1 MRLVLF
7 ALLAGC
13 LPQDSAGG
21 ECSSDSDCSGSVC
34 TRDEQ
39 CTPASDVRSVK
50 ITWTVSGMPAGEQSC
65 TGMSDLFVQLEGD
78 SAIDTIGWAPV
89 PCAQGQF
96 SIDKLPTRFG
106 IAELGI
112 EGGTGDRVPIDSAN
126 TAHFDLFP

>member
-1 MRLVLF
+1 MRLALF

-13 LPQDSAGG
+13 LPQDSTGG
-21 ECSSDSDCSGSVC
+21 ECTTDRDCSGSVC

-39 CTPASDVRSVK
+39 CTPASEVRSVK
-50 ITWTVSGMPAGEQSC
+50 LTWTVAGNPATAESC
-65 TGMSDLFVQLEGD
+65 AGMSDLFVQLEGE
-78 SAIDTIGWAPV
+78 SAIDVIGWAPV

-96 SIDKLPTRFG
+96 NIDKLPTRFG

-112 EGGTGDRVPIDSAN
+112 EGAVGDRVRIDSAH